1 MPSMP
6 SSGSSSHHLPFMG
19 ASSSEGNFLLEQ
31 SPATRASKAPSD
43 GPSEFSSWHDD
54 ASSSLATCSAGDR
67 TITVNT
73 QRMRMGEHLK
83 VKLEGMIAQRFENY
97 LRIIQTLQN
106 DTGKLAALECELR
119 FPARNGGRAMARISI
134 SCNEDGTFLVYLVP
148 TLAMPAVRGP
158 SIASSSSAQGE
169 CGEIGDATDNALP
182 QQMPELSTNGADNIA
197 GAASSWSSPEESGDL
212 LLRNWIEQVSE
223 FGTSGQ
229 CHSLTAFFHFGYDT
243 WKQIL
248 GDSRI
253 EGLWQVGTAEETPA
267 HIAEEEERPREEQR
281 EEANPVVA
289 PPPPVEEPGVA
300 PQPIEEPADQRPSSP
315 VAVLNAARKAVE
327 CEHFVQAVEL
337 CTEGLALAESVL
349 HRHGSDVPSHSAV
362 TLLQTAS
369 GSTGPAPGG
378 VGAAAAAAAAA
389 AATGTS
395 PDSPEAEAAAAAWQL
410 LSLRASVQ
418 ARLRNFRSA
427 LEDAEELISLQ
438 PTCAEGYYWQSVAM
452 QGMGHL
458 QEALESLMSAL
469 EYEPQNPLFS
479 QAFNSLFEEI
489 SAVSG
494 ERSRRSRSAEAATS
508 DTAASTAAVIASE
521 AGVLH
526 RGSRGRA
533 GDALSTT
540 TQATHLS
547 SRSTTPTEVSA
558 PLSRSSSNDSLYVM
572 GAAFEDPG

>member
-1 MPSMP
+1 
-6 SSGSSSHHLPFMG
+6 
-19 ASSSEGNFLLEQ
+19 
-31 SPATRASKAPSD
+31 
-43 GPSEFSSWHDD
+43 
-54 ASSSLATCSAGDR
+54 
-67 TITVNT
+67 
-73 QRMRMGEHLK
+73 
-83 VKLEGMIAQRFENY
+83 
-97 LRIIQTLQN
+97 
-106 DTGKLAALECELR
+106 
-119 FPARNGGRAMARISI
+119 
-134 SCNEDGTFLVYLVP
+134 
-148 TLAMPAVRGP
+148 
-158 SIASSSSAQGE
+158 
-169 CGEIGDATDNALP
+169 
-182 QQMPELSTNGADNIA
+182 
-197 GAASSWSSPEESGDL
+197 
-212 LLRNWIEQVSE
+212 
-223 FGTSGQ
+223 
-229 CHSLTAFFHFGYDT
+229 
-243 WKQIL
+243 
-248 GDSRI
+248 
-253 EGLWQVGTAEETPA
+253 
-267 HIAEEEERPREEQR
+267 
-281 EEANPVVA
+281 
-289 PPPPVEEPGVA
+289 
-300 PQPIEEPADQRPSSP
+300 
-315 VAVLNAARKAVE
+315 
-327 CEHFVQAVEL
+327 
-337 CTEGLALAESVL
+337 VL

-369 GSTGPAPGG
+369 GSTSPAPGG